1 MPREC
6 DTLTVEEKPYE
17 LIASDNTPKTVKE
30 PSGTLTIK
38 ELDIPAGKQ
47 SGDYKVKLSFT
58 TPYPGSVI
66 ARLLDQD
73 GNEKWGDVIISS
85 PYEKEKEFHS
95 DNLTKLV
102 VERRDSGNLDLTSN
116 TFEVYWK

>member
-95 DNLTKLV
+95 DNLTKLI